1 MRPLTIALIAAA
13 AALASGCATTRDDL
27 NASSIRLIYVTKNG
41 EALGLLRALDDGR
54 RTTLQFRL
62 TPPQGLQVLD
72 INGRPLPYERL
83 GQYIALQGLHDRL
96 QVLLAD
102 LRAEVRVSAAGPNA
116 ELIQQPAAAPR
127 ATLDLPAKPPA
138 PPVVKAPLRPPTQ
151 EQLAAQR
158 ALELAQRQVDE
169 LRGLVN
175 AGSAAPRAGME
186 LAKALHRIEKTV
198 ANAAAVILSVEFGF
212 NSVEFAPRPDVAQA
226 LVAAA
231 SRADRITVRSYTDS
245 AVVDDTNRKVA
256 LARAL
261 AARQYLIERGID
273 PLRIRAFY
281 NSAGG
286 FIADNSTPEGRAQN
300 RRVQVEMQNRR
311 IARLAS
317 AAADLTSN
325 RE

>member
-13 AALASGCATTRDDL
+13 AALASGCTTTRDDL
-27 NASSIRLIYVTKNG
+27 SASSIRLIYVTEDG
-41 EALGLLRALDDGR
+41 EALGLVRAFDDGR

-96 QVLLAD
+96 QVVLAD
-102 LRAEVRVSAAGPNA
+102 LRADVRVSAGGPKA
-116 ELIQQPAAAPR
+116 ELIEQPAAAPR
-127 ATLDLPAKPPA
+127 ATLDLPPKPAAPLVAKA
-138 PPVVKAPLRPPTQ
+138 PPRAPTQ
-151 EQLAAQR
+151 ELLAAQR
-158 ALELAQRQVDE
+158 ALKLAERQLDE

-175 AGSAAPRAGME
+175 TGTASRASVD
-186 LAKALHRIEKTV
+186 LTKTLDRIEKTV
-198 ANAAAVILSVEFGF
+198 ADAAAVILRVEFGF
-212 NSVEFAPRPDVAQA
+212 NSVDFAPRPDVAQA

-231 SRADRITVRSYTDS
+231 SKADRITVRSYTDS
-245 AVVDDTNRKVA
+245 AVVDDANRKVA

-261 AARQYLIERGID
+261 AARQFLIERGVD
-273 PLRIRAFY
+273 PQRIRAFY

-286 FIADNSTPEGRAQN
+286 FIADNNTPEGRAQN
-300 RRVQVEMQNRR
+300 RRVEVEIQNSR

-317 AAADLTSN
+317 TAANLSSN
-325 RE
+325 ME